1 MKNCIITPTFRE
13 HFKYIKKYLESFKKY
28 VEDKDIPLCFI
39 ISRDEEREFGEI
51 VKAYKD
57 LNIQIIIFDDL
68 LDKYNILYTP
78 TELLHRFDKYCY
90 QTIKK
95 LYAILD
101 LPYDRFLLIDSES
114 MWIKQTKMKD
124 LFDSYFNHPYFAY
137 SILSKR
143 EIQNQFQKVLLTNI
157 NYLLKD
163 ENKKWYLETFSWF
176 IDKKIL
182 LDIIKQYGSPFD
194 MVQKLWLFWN
204 GDKTKI
210 ALFEGLLY
218 YQFIDKNNQKYNYTI
233 LDIEKELKKYL
244 GNIEFAKYIKN
255 FKNKLNCNGGLFEF
269 FSLLLTDSN
278 VLTIADLCNHNRF
291 NILRLENS
299 DCNFDVQKQFL
310 TLVQPNILAVSQE
323 HCFGQNMNIFWKFKR
338 AVLEHRYYKRFQKH
352 FNLVKGVLCQLATFI
367 KSLFSLPLDLIRI
380 VVLIIKRRDFIFR

>member
-1 MKNCIITPTFRE
+1 
-13 HFKYIKKYLESFKKY
+13 
-28 VEDKDIPLCFI
+28 
-39 ISRDEEREFGEI
+39 
-51 VKAYKD
+51 
-57 LNIQIIIFDDL
+57 
-68 LDKYNILYTP
+68 
-78 TELLHRFDKYCY
+78 
-90 QTIKK
+90 
-95 LYAILD
+95 
-101 LPYDRFLLIDSES
+101 
-114 MWIKQTKMKD
+114 MKD

-233 LDIEKELKKYL
+233 LDIEKEFSSFKNYLLTFWDNKIIYETNKTTNDLSDKISCDLKKRGMKFVGSTIIYSYL
-244 GNIEFAKYIKN
+244 QAIGIIYSHEKECFKYIK
-255 FKNKLNCNGGLFEF
+255 
-269 FSLLLTDSN
+269 
-278 VLTIADLCNHNRF
+278 
-291 NILRLENS
+291 
-299 DCNFDVQKQFL
+299 
-310 TLVQPNILAVSQE
+310 
-323 HCFGQNMNIFWKFKR
+323 
-338 AVLEHRYYKRFQKH
+338 
-352 FNLVKGVLCQLATFI
+352 
-367 KSLFSLPLDLIRI
+367 
-380 VVLIIKRRDFIFR
+380 IID